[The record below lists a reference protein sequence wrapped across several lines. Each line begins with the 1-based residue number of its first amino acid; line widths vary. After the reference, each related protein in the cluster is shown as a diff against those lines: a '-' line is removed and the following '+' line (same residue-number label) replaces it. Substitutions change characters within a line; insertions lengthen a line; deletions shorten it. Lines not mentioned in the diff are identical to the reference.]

1 MKVYLLAILPVIL
14 LTALLSDSPS
24 KQVNS
29 TMDGPEIITDGP
41 YVLYRNGHVVANY
54 VVRQEDTLAVKV
66 DSVPESNRST
76 LRLKIPTDNQNN
88 VLSFTLKDKL
98 QNEKAE
104 YKKVDKMFV
113 VSDIEGSFSAFR
125 KLLQANKIID
135 EAFNW
140 TFGTGHLVLTGDF
153 VDRGEQVT
161 EVLWL
166 VYHLEEKAKQAGGY
180 VHFILGNHEIM
191 NMSGDLRYL
200 NQKYAGN
207 ALLLQKKLC

>member
-76 LRLKIPTDNQNN
+76 LRLK
-88 VLSFTLKDKL
+88 FL
-98 QNEKAE
+98 QTTRI
-104 YKKVDKMFV
+104 MF
-113 VSDIEGSFSAFR
+113 F
-125 KLLQANKIID
+125 
-135 EAFNW
+135 
-140 TFGTGHLVLTGDF
+140 HLP
-153 VDRGEQVT
+153 
-161 EVLWL
+161 
-166 VYHLEEKAKQAGGY
+166 
-180 VHFILGNHEIM
+180 
-191 NMSGDLRYL
+191 
-200 NQKYAGN
+200 
-207 ALLLQKKLC
+207 